1 MLATS
6 DAVPKYIEIEI
17 VGAALALHLPN
28 DVHLTLLP
36 IEAIA
41 IHLGLSVGL
50 AWAHTHQVQ
59 TEDDIWIERMFL
71 THPLTAGE
79 RCRAETP
86 ELAQREL
93 VEDWPIR
100 IVSDYEYECGVLQIE
115 FCNGTALPLDEK
127 EVIALGEALRRAA
140 GTIMDGDLHNPSIRE
155 FTHRS
160 YTVAIHHDLV
170 RSFTAAP
177 QHP

>member
-1 MLATS
+1 MS
-6 DAVPKYIEIEI
+6 RHIDIEI

-28 DVHLTLLP
+28 DTHLTLLP

-41 IHLGLSVGL
+41 IHLGLNVGL
-50 AWAHTHQVQ
+50 AWARAHQVQ
-59 TEDDIWIERMFL
+59 AEDDIWIERMFL
-71 THPLTAGE
+71 THPLTAGD

-93 VEDWPIR
+93 IEDWPIR

-127 EVIALGEALRRAA
+127 EAIALGEALRSAA
-140 GTIMDGDLHNPSIRE
+140 YTIMDGDLHDPNIRE
-155 FTHRS
+155 LTRRS
-160 YTVAIHHDLV
+160 YTVAVHHDFV
-170 RSFTAAP
+170 RSFTALR
-177 QHP
+177 QHV